1 MSTPAPGITETEVER
16 FQTDGA
22 ICLRRMFAAQ
32 WLDTLAMGTKK
43 NFADTGPDATY
54 YTPDGEPGGF
64 YDDYCN
70 WRRIDEYAD
79 FVRHSPAAGIAGKL
93 LRTSSVRIY
102 HEHVLIKEPGT
113 QEITPWHHDLPY
125 YGVEGTQLCS
135 LWVPLDPVP
144 LRACPEFIAGSHRWG
159 KRFIPRL
166 FISHEGYGE
175 AGGGYEHLPD
185 IEADRD
191 RHRVLS
197 WDLER
202 GDCIVF
208 HMLTLHGA
216 PNTSDLSTRRR
227 GFSTRWLGDDA
238 VFATRPW
245 KSSPPFSKVDLEP
258 GAPMVHDEF
267 PVVWSATSDYS

>member
-1 MSTPAPGITETEVER
+1 MSTIRER
-16 FQTDGA
+16 VSATDVNQFQADGA
-22 ICLRRMFAAQ
+22 VCLRQLFDAN
-32 WLDTLAMGTKK
+32 WLDTLAEGIDK
-43 NFADTGPDATY
+43 NFASTGPDATY
-54 YTPDGEPGGF
+54 YTPDGQPGGF

-70 WRRIDEYAD
+70 WSRIDEYEA
-79 FVRHSPAAGIAGKL
+79 FVRHSPAGSIVGTLMSA
-93 LRTSSVRIY
+93 RTVRLY

-113 QEITPWHHDLPY
+113 QEVTPWHHDLPY
-125 YGVEGTQLCS
+125 YGVEGSQLCS
-135 LWVPLDPVP
+135 LWLPLDAVP

-166 FISHEGYGE
+166 FVSHKGYGE

-185 IEADRD
+185 VNAERD
-191 RHRVLS
+191 SHRVLS
-197 WDLER
+197 WELER

-216 PNTSDLSTRRR
+216 PNTSDLTTRRR

-245 KSSPPFSKVDLEP
+245 KTSPPFTEVDLEV
-258 GAPMVHDEF
+258 GAPMQHASF
-267 PVVWSATSDYS
+267 PLVWST